1 MTLSDDAS
9 KVRSDAGQVFEAVH
23 AANGIVLHSAIRD
36 GSSGAAGA
44 TFEVLIPTARLGD
57 AMAAFAGI
65 AEVRSRHESTADI
78 TAPTVSAQEHLQDS
92 AARVKGLLT
101 QLANADTGA
110 ERASV
115 ERELRAERN
124 RMAALRSR
132 LSGLE
137 RRANLSHVSLRIAT
151 GAGASGGSGGGWGIG
166 DGFDDAGRIL
176 AVAVGVSVIGL
187 AALAPLAIL
196 ALLAWLA
203 RAAWVRSRRR
213 AALARTDS

>member
-1 MTLSDDAS
+1 MTLSDDPS
-9 KVRSDAGQVFEAVH
+9 KVRADAGQVFEAVH

-44 TFEVLIPTARLGD
+44 EFELLIPTARLGD

-65 AEVRSRHESTADI
+65 AGVRSRHESTADI

-101 QLANADTGA
+101 QLANADTDA
-110 ERASV
+110 ERAAV
-115 ERELRAERN
+115 EMELRAERN

-137 RRANLSHVSLRIAT
+137 RRANLSHVTLRIAT
-151 GAGASGGSGGGWGIG
+151 GSGANEGSGGGWGIG
-166 DGFDDAGRIL
+166 DGFNDAGQIL
-176 AVAVGVSVIGL
+176 AVAAGVSVIGL
-187 AALAPLAIL
+187 AALAPLAIVV
-196 ALLAWLA
+196 LLAWLA
-203 RAAWVRSRRR
+203 RAAWVRTRRR
-213 AALARTDS
+213 TALDRA